1 MENMAD
7 TAFVRSIHEDVC
19 QGTLRINLKWR
30 GKHDISAFDLDRLGN
45 VMYYVNETENTGWV
59 IIQQSH
65 LVKPGDG
72 ITLRSV
78 ND

>member
-1 MENMAD
+1 MENVTD
-7 TAFVRSIHEDVC
+7 TAFVKIIHEDVC

-30 GKHDISAFDLDRLGN
+30 GEHDISAFDLDQLGN

-65 LVKPGDG
+65 LVKPGDA
-72 ITLRSV
+72 IPLRSV